1 MSIMSKINIE
11 NLGCFGK
18 ARLIVEANPEAR
30 IYRVETDIEDEES
43 VCHAYVLLG
52 DQVLN
57 QDAENLSR
65 EEILRRGVD
74 VTKNTLR
81 KPWSRL

>member
-1 MSIMSKINIE
+1 MNIMNKIDIE

-18 ARLIVEANPEAR
+18 ARLIVEATPEAR
-30 IYRVETDIEDEES
+30 IYSVETDIKDEEP

-65 EEILRRGVD
+65 EDILSRGVD
-74 VTKNTLR
+74 VTKNILR
-81 KPWSRL
+81 TPWRKL